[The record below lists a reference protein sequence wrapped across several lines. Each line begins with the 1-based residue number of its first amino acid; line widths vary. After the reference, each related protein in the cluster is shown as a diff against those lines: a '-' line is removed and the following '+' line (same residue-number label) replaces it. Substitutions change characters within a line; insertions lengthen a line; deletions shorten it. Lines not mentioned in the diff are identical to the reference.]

1 MFTLSICMIVKNE
14 EPVLARC
21 LEGAKRIADELI
33 VVDTGSEDAS
43 IDIARRFTDKV
54 YEHPWQNS
62 FCEARNYSISLA
74 SGDYVMWLDADEVID
89 EENAKRIL
97 QLKANMPEN
106 VDAVFLIYDNGNGVF
121 GDYIFRERIVRRQFA
136 HFVGDI
142 HETIHIEPGWNC
154 IFRRD
159 IRTLHDKKHLNE
171 PTRNITM
178 LERNRDRRGAFTDM
192 ELAYYC
198 RELLVHEQPEK
209 VTETYR
215 ELRSRGPKPQS
226 LYHGLIFAAKAW
238 MQLGEYEEC
247 AREIAAALETAE
259 PTAYMLCQLGLCL
272 EKLGKGAEAESAYRL
287 AMQTPERPESLC
299 LQFFGYTDYFPAL
312 RMTSICRRAGRI
324 TEARAWN
331 TAARK
336 ACPQGLEWKL
346 DAVLLGGAEKSKST

>member
-1 MFTLSICMIVKNE
+1 MFTLSVCMIVKNE

-43 IDIARRFTDKV
+43 MDIARRFTDKV

-62 FCEARNYSISLA
+62 FCEARNYSVSLA
-74 SGDYVMWLDADEVID
+74 DSDYVMWLDADEVID
-89 EENAKRIL
+89 EENAQRIL
-97 QLKANMPEN
+97 RLKAELPED

-121 GDYIFRERIVRRQFA
+121 GDYLFRERIVRRRLARFT
-136 HFVGDI
+136 GDI
-142 HETIHIEPGWNC
+142 HEFIHVEPEWNC
-154 IFRRD
+154 VFRRD

-171 PTRNITM
+171 PMRNMTM
-178 LERNRDRRGAFTDM
+178 LERNRDRRGALTDM

-198 RELLVHEQPEK
+198 RELLVQGQTEK

-215 ELRSRGPKPQS
+215 ELRERGPKPQS
-226 LYHGLIFAAKAW
+226 LYHGLIFAVEAW
-238 MQLGEYEEC
+238 KQLGAYEEC

-272 EKLGKGAEAESAYRL
+272 EKLDRGAEAESAYRL

-299 LQFFGYTDYFPAL
+299 LQFSGYTDYFPVL
-312 RMTSICRRAGRI
+312 RMTAICRRGGRI
-324 TEARAWN
+324 AEAKAWN
-331 TAARK
+331 AAARK
-336 ACPQGLEWKL
+336 ACPQGLEWKW
-346 DAVLLGGAEKSKST
+346 DAILLCGAEKA